1 MSEADAETGARE
13 SVKNRYEG
21 LKTTQRWLLWI
32 AVVVAVALIPIFV
45 SVFVPN
51 NSLFVMNTFIYL
63 FLFMIMGHGWNVVG
77 GYAGQISLGHAVMF
91 AVGAYTTA
99 VLFAFY
105 GVTPFVGVVIA
116 ALVATAVGL
125 VLGAVTFSLRYHYFA
140 MATLAAALIA
150 KTVVTRWDYVNGA
163 SGIEYPLSEIGSV
176 WSLTFADK
184 APYFYLTG
192 LLALGTTL
200 FMYQLDRSKLG
211 TYLKAVNMDQEL
223 AENAGLKAWWYKMY
237 AMGISSFITGLAG
250 AMYAQYI
257 LYIDPL
263 STLRVLRNIDIIM
276 VAVIGGVGTVL
287 GPVAGAFIFI
297 PVREI
302 TRTSLSGTATGMG
315 WVVFGLVLLLI
326 SMYRPG
332 GLLNKF
338 TGRGE
343 TNDGT
348 T

>member
-1 MSEADAETGARE
+1 MGEANTGTGALE
-13 SVKNRYEG
+13 SLRNRYAG
-21 LKTTQRWLLWI
+21 LETTQKRLLWT
-32 AVVVAVALIPIFV
+32 AVVVAVALIPMLV
-45 SVFVPN
+45 SMFVPN
-51 NSLFVMNTFIYL
+51 SSLFVLNTFIYV
-63 FLFMIMGHGWNVVG
+63 FLFMTLGHGWNVVG

-105 GVTPFVGVVIA
+105 GVTPFVGILIA
-116 ALVATAVGL
+116 AIVATVVGL
-125 VLGAVTFSLRYHYFA
+125 VLGLVTFSLRYHYFA
-140 MATLAAALIA
+140 MATLAAALIT
-150 KTVVTRWDYVNGA
+150 KTVFTRWEYVNGA
-163 SGIEYPLSEIGSV
+163 SGIEYPLAEIGSF
-176 WSLTFADK
+176 WSLTFAGK
-184 APYFYLTG
+184 VPYFYLTG
-192 LLALGTTL
+192 LLALTTTL
-200 FMYQLDRSKLG
+200 FMYQLDRSRLG

-276 VAVIGGVGTVL
+276 VAIIGGVGTVL

-302 TRTSLSGTATGMG
+302 TRTTLSGTATGMG
-315 WVVFGLVLLLI
+315 WVVFGTVLLLI
-326 SMYRPG
+326 SLYRPG
-332 GLLNKF
+332 GLLNEF
-338 TGRGE
+338 TGRGGE
-343 TNDGT
+343 
-348 T
+348 

>member
-1 MSEADAETGARE
+1 MSEANTGTGALE
-13 SVKNRYEG
+13 SLRNRYAG
-21 LKTTQRWLLWI
+21 LETTQQWLLWTV
-32 AVVVAVALIPIFV
+32 VVVAVALIPMFV
-45 SVFVPN
+45 SMFVPN
-51 NSLFVMNTFIYL
+51 SSLFVLNTFIYV
-63 FLFMIMGHGWNVVG
+63 FLFMTLGHGWNVVG

-105 GVTPFVGVVIA
+105 GVTPFVGILIA
-116 ALVATAVGL
+116 GIVATVVGL
-125 VLGAVTFSLRYHYFA
+125 VLGLVTFSLRYHYFA
-140 MATLAAALIA
+140 MATLAAALIT
-150 KTVVTRWDYVNGA
+150 KTVFTRWDYVNGA
-163 SGIEYPLSEIGSV
+163 SGIEYPLSEIGSF
-176 WSLTFADK
+176 WSLTFGGK
-184 APYFYLTG
+184 VPYFYLTG
-192 LLALGTTL
+192 LLALITTL

-250 AMYAQYI
+250 AVYAQYI

-276 VAVIGGVGTVL
+276 VAIIGGVGTVL

-315 WVVFGLVLLLI
+315 WVVFGTVLLLI
-326 SMYRPG
+326 SLYRPG

-338 TGRGE
+338 TGRGG
-343 TNDGT
+343 D
-348 T
+348 